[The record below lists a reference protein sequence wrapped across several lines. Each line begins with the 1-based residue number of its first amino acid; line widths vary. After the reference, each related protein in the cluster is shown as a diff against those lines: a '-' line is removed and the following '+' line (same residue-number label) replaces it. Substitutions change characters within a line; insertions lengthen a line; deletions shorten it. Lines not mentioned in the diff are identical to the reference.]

1 MAKVSLKV
9 VVAGRTYP
17 LSVNESEEERVM
29 KAAEDINKSIQILK
43 DSYAVRDVQDLLAMT
58 ALQLATKSDASK
70 SEVTKSGGDEDAS
83 KLNDLQHSLEKLSNE
98 LDQLK

>member
-17 LSVNESEEERVM
+17 LSVNESEEQRVM
-29 KAAEDINKSIQILK
+29 NAAEDINKSIQILK

-58 ALQLATKSDASK
+58 ALQLATKSDAPK
-70 SEVTKSGGDEDAS
+70 SAVTKSGGDADAS
-83 KLNDLQHSLEKLSNE
+83 KLNDLQQSLEKLSDE